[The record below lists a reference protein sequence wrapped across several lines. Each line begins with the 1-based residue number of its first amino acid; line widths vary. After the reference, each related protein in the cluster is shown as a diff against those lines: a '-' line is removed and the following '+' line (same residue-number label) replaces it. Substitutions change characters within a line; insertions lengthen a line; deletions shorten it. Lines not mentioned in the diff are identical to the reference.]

1 MSGSSAR
8 LRLQRKTNHV
18 NGSQPEFAKTLIR
31 TVLIKLLRFQRD
43 RADLEKR
50 IGARVQVLAKKIE
63 RDIESIWRQMAQIQA
78 FNRSGV
84 RAESDCPGYVSVIRS
99 AYPAR
104 PIYFPFHLIPA
115 APDERVLDELISL
128 GERLALNRVGDHE
141 TSMCLSGSVLVLKD
155 VTRVGDID
163 FCEYIPAVVPPDAVA
178 EAFRDQVEGADPR
191 HCTVAIRT
199 RTPGQGADE
208 LNYVRVRADQQF
220 SEKQLEVLSKL
231 IRSTRNFKT
240 THLVALDFSG
250 VMEATNW
257 AIVFQTPLEG
267 DPISGLSFAHQEAAL
282 GTFARRPLH
291 TAEALG
297 AYLNFLR
304 AEMEK
309 HARSNPVKALKRA
322 IAWLRLFG
330 HDDLRLELL
339 QLAESFRALK
349 DAALLSKIKLLKQ
362 YRSLKDLRPEINGLV
377 DQLEQEIQQHEI
389 TGYAAVAYGLS
400 RGSAVSEVELL
411 LEERI
416 AAFGQSL
423 VGAGLSGSG
432 KPSLLDRI
440 VSLAE

>member
-1 MSGSSAR
+1 M
-8 LRLQRKTNHV
+8 
-18 NGSQPEFAKTLIR
+18 NGSQPEFAKPLIR
-31 TVLIKLLRFQRD
+31 TVLINLLRFQRD

-50 IGARVQVLAKKIE
+50 IGARVQVLAKNIE

-78 FNRSGV
+78 FHRSGIHP
-84 RAESDCPGYVSVIRS
+84 EPDSPGYVSVICS

-115 APDERVLDELISL
+115 APDETVLDELMSV
-128 GERLALNRVGDHE
+128 GERLALNRVGDHQ
-141 TSMCLSGSVLVLKD
+141 TSICLSGSTVMLKD
-155 VTRVGDID
+155 VIRVGDID
-163 FCEYIPAVVPPDAVA
+163 FCEYIPAVVPPRSVA
-178 EAFRDQVEGADPR
+178 EAFRDQVEGADSR
-191 HCTVAIRT
+191 NCTVAIRT
-199 RTPGQGADE
+199 RIAGQGADE
-208 LNYVRVRADQQF
+208 LNYVKVRANQQF
-220 SEKQLEVLSKL
+220 SEQQLEVLSKL
-231 IRSTRNFKT
+231 IHRTRNFKT

-282 GTFARRPLH
+282 GTFVRRPLH
-291 TAEALG
+291 TATSLA

-304 AEMEK
+304 AEIQK

-322 IAWLRLFG
+322 IAWLRLFS

-339 QLAESFRALK
+339 QLAESFRALE

-362 YRSLKDLRPEINGLV
+362 YRSMDDLRPEINGLV

-389 TGYAAVAYGLS
+389 TGYAAMAWGLS
-400 RGSAVSEVELL
+400 KGSANVSKLELL
-411 LEERI
+411 LEKRI

-423 VGAGLSGSG
+423 IGAGLSGSG
-432 KPSLLDRI
+432 RPSLLDRI